1 MDKYFFSEEY
11 FNKIRKIYKKDI
23 VMGLLMGRFQPKPNI
38 DTFPSKN
45 IKDNANIQ
53 HDANIALNPVK
64 EGTEV
69 EVDSESNTN
78 LSHKEIVY
86 SAGEIHAAF
95 RTCALAYMKEYK
107 NYEISAK
114 VKLRKERLERLG
126 FTSSE
131 TLKISNEKFCMVCFQ
146 WFKSHFPEC
155 IFLPTDKFITLLKQ
169 YNLVCGT
176 LEEYKGNISDDNL
189 EEITQ
194 VADILNNVKD
204 NNPYSNRIDNDYFH
218 VMITGINNMIS
229 AHNMKDRQ
237 TLEALRFPFE
247 SEPINAIESFPMIYV
262 ETRPTYSTQLFIAA
276 FAKDMKTVAEYSH
289 PYTHREE
296 PFIFQLT
303 PYGVV
308 IFSKWGEEAEDEK
321 VNPY

>member
-1 MDKYFFSEEY
+1 MIDIFFSEEII
-11 FNKIRKIYKKDI
+11 NKVRTKYGRSPLRRNI
-23 VMGLLMGRFQPKPNI
+23 MGCFQTKLNI

-45 IKDNANIQ
+45 IEDDANIL
-53 HDANIALNPVK
+53 HDANLGLNPIK

-69 EVDSESNTN
+69 EVDSGSNPN
-78 LSHKEIVY
+78 LSHKEIVN

-107 NYEISAK
+107 NYEISEK

-131 TLKISNEKFCMVCFQ
+131 TLKISNEKLCMVCFQ
-146 WFKSHFPEC
+146 WFESNFPGS

-176 LEEYKGNISDDNL
+176 LEEYKGEISDDSL

-194 VADILNNVKD
+194 VADTLKIVQD
-204 NNPYSNRIDNDYFH
+204 NNPYSNRIDNDYFYL
-218 VMITGINNMIS
+218 MITGIKHMLS
-229 AHNMKDRQ
+229 VYNMKDKQ

-247 SEPINAIESFPMIYV
+247 SEPINAIESLPNIYV
-262 ETRPTYSTQLFIAA
+262 ETRPTYSAQLFIAA

-289 PYTHREE
+289 PYIHREE

-308 IFSKWGEEAEDEK
+308 IFSKWGDEAEDEK
-321 VNPY
+321 EKPY